1 MCIHVLSLRDSSK
14 MELQEGVPTK
24 ILGRATLSHNIHIQI
39 LQTDLHTFPY
49 TNSWENLLKDQNIL
63 PEVIILF
70 IVINFS
76 FNYVLIL
83 LGENWCWSLLGLL
96 TMEIN
101 VREEITIKWQNY
113 SFLSNKYTSSSISN
127 VINNKNELWKTVRLT
142 RFRKPTISIRC
153 NVLQVWPPVPS
164 FVFTVL
170 FIPS

>member
-1 MCIHVLSLRDSSK
+1 MCIHVLSLRDSK
-14 MELQEGVPTK
+14 MEGVPTK

-49 TNSWENLLKDQNIL
+49 TNSWENLLKDQSIL

-70 IVINFS
+70 ILINFS
-76 FNYVLIL
+76 FNHVLIL

-113 SFLSNKYTSSSISN
+113 SFLSNKYTASSISN

-142 RFRKPTISIRC
+142 SFQKPTKTIRF
-153 NVLQVWPPVPS
+153 NLLHVWQSVPY
-164 FVFTVL
+164 FVFAVL
-170 FIPS
+170 FIPF

>member
-1 MCIHVLSLRDSSK
+1 M
-14 MELQEGVPTK
+14 EGVPTK

-39 LQTDLHTFPY
+39 LQTDFHTFPY

-63 PEVIILF
+63 PEAIIIF

-127 VINNKNELWKTVRLT
+127 VTNNKNELWKTVRLT
-142 RFRKPTISIRC
+142 RFQKPTISIRC
-153 NVLQVWPPVPS
+153 NVLQVWPSVPS

>member
-14 MELQEGVPTK
+14 MEGVPTK

-49 TNSWENLLKDQNIL
+49 TNSWENLLKDQSIL

-70 IVINFS
+70 ILINFS
-76 FNYVLIL
+76 FNHVLIL

-113 SFLSNKYTSSSISN
+113 SFLSNKYTASSISN

-142 RFRKPTISIRC
+142 RFQKPTISIRC
-153 NVLQVWPPVPS
+153 NVLQVWPSVPS